1 MKRIERV
8 SLSHGS
14 GGEPSWRLIS
24 ELFLKEFYNPFLSPL
39 TDSAILNIYPSP
51 NLTPTLSQR
60 ERERGARGEE
70 AIGEKSIKIAF
81 TTDSY
86 VVKPLFF
93 PGGDIGKLS
102 IAGTVND
109 LSVMGARPL
118 FLSCGLIIEEGF
130 EYSTLEK
137 IILSMKKTAS
147 DSGVQIVTGD
157 TKVVERGAA
166 DKIFIS
172 TAGVGIVMDGVEL
185 KRERIMVGDII
196 IISGSIGDHGISVI
210 SKREGIEFESEIES
224 DCAPLNGLIIEV
236 LESGADIKFMRDPT
250 RGGLA
255 AALNE
260 FAKGMNWGILL
271 NEKEIP
277 IKESVRSVS
286 DILGFDPLYIANEG
300 KVVMIVSSADKDRV
314 LKIIQNHPLGR
325 DARIIGEI
333 VSSPKEM
340 VTLKTV
346 VGGTRI
352 VDMPS
357 GEQLPRIC

>member
-1 MKRIERV
+1 MKQIDKI

-14 GGEPSWRLIS
+14 GGEPSCRLVS
-24 ELFLKEFYNPFLSPL
+24 ELFLKEFNNPFLSPL
-39 TDSAILNIYPSP
+39 TDSAILPILPLPPFNKGGI
-51 NLTPTLSQR
+51 R
-60 ERERGARGEE
+60 F
-70 AIGEKSIKIAF
+70 AF

-109 LSVMGARPL
+109 LSVMGAKPL
-118 FLSCGLIIEEGF
+118 FLSCGLVIEEGL
-130 EYSTLEK
+130 EYGTLEK
-137 IILSMKKTAS
+137 IVLSMKKTAS

-157 TKVVERGAA
+157 TKVVEKGAA
-166 DKIFIS
+166 DKIFIN
-172 TAGVGIVMDGVEL
+172 TAGIGIVMDGVEL
-185 KRERIMVGDII
+185 KRERITVGDKI
-196 IISGSIGDHGISVI
+196 IISGSIGDHGISVL
-210 SKREGIEFESEIES
+210 SKREGIELESEIES
-224 DCAPLNGLIIEV
+224 DCAPLNGLIAAV

-255 AALNE
+255 ATLNE
-260 FAKGMNWGILL
+260 FTKDMNWGISL
-271 NEKEIP
+271 NETEIP
-277 IKESVRSVS
+277 IKEGVRAVS

-300 KVVMIVSSADKDRV
+300 KAVIIVSSADEDRV
-314 LKIIQNHPLGR
+314 LKIMQNHPLGR

-333 VSSPKEM
+333 VPSPKGM
-340 VTLKTV
+340 VILKTV